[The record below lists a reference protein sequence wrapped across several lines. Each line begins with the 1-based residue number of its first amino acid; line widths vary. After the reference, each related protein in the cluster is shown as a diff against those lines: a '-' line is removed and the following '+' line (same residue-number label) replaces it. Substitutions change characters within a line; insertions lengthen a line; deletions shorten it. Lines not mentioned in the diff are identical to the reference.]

1 MEENPKDITIR
12 RSNEVQA
19 FVRSEAI
26 EGLLNYRLSFFLRY
40 GMLCL
45 FLVTLMIL
53 ALAWFIRIPETV
65 NGILTLNTT
74 NPPKTVV
81 AKSSGKIISLKA
93 SDKMHVNKGQPLVW
107 MECLANYEQVSML
120 RDSLSMMDSIIS
132 SGSFGQLSKIKLDT
146 FIYLGELQK
155 SFDNFMQ
162 ARKELTY
169 AMSDP
174 VYAAKRYVIE
184 SRLASLTLMYYN
196 LLEQQYIYQR
206 DYDIATENF
215 EIEKRLFKQ
224 NVNSKNELKEKEGI
238 MLSKRLQLE
247 QLNSSLISN
256 QNDRTSVNEQL
267 IGLNQSIET
276 QKNAF
281 ILAYNS
287 LRSDLQQWT
296 NTYILTSPIE
306 GTISFAE
313 MFTENQNVK
322 ADDVLFFII
331 PEGSDMLGEVMVDQ
345 MNFGKIKSGQDVNIK
360 FQGYPYQEFGMVKG
374 KVKAIAE
381 IPKNGKYLVRVD
393 LTNGLVTNY
402 KKNIS
407 FHNGLTGTAEIISDN
422 RSLLDR
428 LFFDR
433 LRSLFI
439 Q

>member
-1 MEENPKDITIR
+1 MEDTSKEISVSRN
-12 RSNEVQA
+12 NEVQA

-26 EGLLNYRLSFFLRY
+26 ESLLSYRLSFFLRY
-40 GMLCL
+40 GMLLL
-45 FLVTLMIL
+45 FMVTIMIL
-53 ALAWFIRIPETV
+53 VLAWFIRIPETV
-65 NGILTLNTT
+65 NGVLTLNTS

-93 SDKMHVNKGQPLVW
+93 TDKMHVSKGQQLVW
-107 MECLANYEQVSML
+107 MECLANYEQVAML
-120 RDSLSMMDSIIS
+120 RDSLGIMDSIIS
-132 SGSFGQLSKIKLDT
+132 SGSFGRLSKMKLDT

-206 DYDIATENF
+206 DYDIATENY

-224 NVNSKNELKEKEGI
+224 NVNSKNELKDKEGI

-247 QLNSSLISN
+247 QLNSSLIIN

-281 ILAYNS
+281 ILAYNT

-296 NTYILTSPIE
+296 NTYILTSPID
-306 GTISFAE
+306 GAISFAE

-345 MNFGKIKSGQDVNIK
+345 MNFGKIKAGQDVNIK

-374 KVKAIAE
+374 KVRSIAE

-407 FHNGLTGTAEIISDN
+407 FRNGLTGTAEIISDN

-433 LRSLFI
+433 LRSLFY